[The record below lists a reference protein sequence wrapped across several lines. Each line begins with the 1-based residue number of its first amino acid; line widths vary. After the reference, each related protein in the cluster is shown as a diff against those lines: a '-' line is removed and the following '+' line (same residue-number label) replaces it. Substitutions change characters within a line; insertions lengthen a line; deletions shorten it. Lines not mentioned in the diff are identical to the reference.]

1 LTWRLLLTACRIRA
15 GTDET
20 RTTASPRTVTALAR
34 RRVCVCLDVNRMIE
48 IEMSD
53 LAIALGFVVIAVLG
67 IIALVLLDI

>member
-1 LTWRLLLTACRIRA
+1 
-15 GTDET
+15 
-20 RTTASPRTVTALAR
+20 
-34 RRVCVCLDVNRMIE
+34 MIE